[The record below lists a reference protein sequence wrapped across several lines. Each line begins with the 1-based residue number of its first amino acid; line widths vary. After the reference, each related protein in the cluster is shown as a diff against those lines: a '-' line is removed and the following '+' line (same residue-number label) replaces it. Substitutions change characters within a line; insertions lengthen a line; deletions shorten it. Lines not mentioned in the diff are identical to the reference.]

1 MGGGSIRGGWGGG
14 AVVGGGQARGRR
26 YSPGAV
32 GGGGGVVQRDQVSN
46 LLTFP
51 FAFFTLYRTAY
62 IETKDGIGVYIICM
76 RTLNR
81 GYFGPGEVTWRV
93 TQSKINYIL

>member
-1 MGGGSIRGGWGGG
+1 MRGGWGGG
-14 AVVGGGQARGRR
+14 AVVVV
-26 YSPGAV
+26 V
-32 GGGGGVVQRDQVSN
+32 GGGGASKILPGRRGAQRDQVSN

-51 FAFFTLYRTAY
+51 FTLFTLYRTAY

-81 GYFGPGEVTWRV
+81 GCYAPGGSEGIAPIR
-93 TQSKINYIL
+93 SF

>member
-1 MGGGSIRGGWGGG
+1 MVDG
-14 AVVGGGQARGRR
+14 GGGQWWVEGKQGGVGIARA
-26 YSPGAV
+26 PL
-32 GGGGGVVQRDQVSN
+32 GGGGGVQRDQVSN

-81 GYFGPGEVTWRV
+81 GYFGPGGVTWTRV